1 MSSDRAIAEARASVL
16 AAERWVAETK
26 REIEQATCSKW
37 KAGLRGQLR
46 EESGLL
52 REFRAEL
59 KHLLREQQIAESLF
73 PPE

>member
-1 MSSDRAIAEARASVL
+1 MSSERTIAEARASVL
-16 AAERWVAETK
+16 AAERWVAQTK
-26 REIEQATCSKW
+26 REIEQATCPKW

-59 KHLLREQQIAESLF
+59 KRLLREKQRTQSLF

>member
-16 AAERWVAETK
+16 AAERWVADTK
-26 REIEQATCSKW
+26 REIEQATCPKW

-46 EESGLL
+46 EESSLL

-59 KHLLREQQIAESLF
+59 KRLLREQQGTGGLF